1 MTLKK
6 LITSMPSVQEIFKEV
21 LRQKENYTRRKL
33 DLYKGMK
40 STRNGN
46 YLGTLIRIL
55 LMVLMV

>member
-1 MTLKK
+1 
-6 LITSMPSVQEIFKEV
+6 MPSVQEIFKEV